1 MPTPRKGPLL
11 SSLVLAL
18 LGWQTTSEAAVQCQ
32 RTLVANVVA
41 LDQPL
46 MFNRLGAQ
54 NANGMMFALRE
65 DVVDDK
71 QVPLSKG
78 GAAVPGKVTLRPDKR
93 PRPIVLRVAA
103 GDCLTVNLT
112 NLLAY
117 QANPNKHGI
126 DPEENEVEGE
136 EEGPETEVENEGG
149 EHFVADEQV
158 NDRHVGFQV
167 NGMQAVNSIGDIAA
181 NTGRNGN
188 FLVSPGNTRSYT
200 LYAEREGAF
209 AATSQGATFGGQGGA
224 GNVANGL
231 FGQVVVV
238 PKGGRTYRNTLT
250 EEEMRLATTGRT
262 ATGQPV
268 IDYQARYPQAE
279 PWLTEARP
287 ASRSLPWSTAMKF
300 STVKPTPSSWGR
312 TPMAASRVRPT
323 RWKAS
328 TNATPPCPTVWKRS
342 AISLRSLPMRWLPP
356 RPSRATGRTR

>member
-1 MPTPRKGPLL
+1 MTTPRKGPLL

-18 LGWQTTSEAAVQCQ
+18 LGWESTSEAAVQCQ

-54 NANGMMFALRE
+54 NANGMLFALRE

-112 NLLAY
+112 NLLDY
-117 QANPNKHGI
+117 RANPNKHGI
-126 DPEENEVEGE
+126 EA
-136 EEGPETEVENEGG
+136 EGPEGEEVENEADEG
-149 EHFVADEQV
+149 FVADEQV
-158 NDRHVGFQV
+158 AERMVGFQV
-167 NGMQAVNSIGDIAA
+167 NGMQAVNSIADISAY
-181 NTGRNGN
+181 TGRNGN
-188 FLVSPGNTRSYT
+188 FFVSPGSTRSYT

-209 AATSQGATFGGQGGA
+209 AATSKAATFGGEGTA

-238 PKGGRTYRNTLT
+238 PKLGRTYRNTLT

-268 IDYQARYPQAE
+268 IDYEALFAR
-279 PWLTEARP
+279 
-287 ASRSLPWSTAMKF
+287 
-300 STVKPTPSSWGR
+300 
-312 TPMAASRVRPT
+312 
-323 RWKAS
+323 
-328 TNATPPCPTVWKRS
+328 
-342 AISLRSLPMRWLPP
+342 ISP
-356 RPSRATGRTR
+356 

>member
-1 MPTPRKGPLL
+1 MSTPLKGPVL

-18 LGWQTTSEAAVQCQ
+18 LGWEATSEAAVQCQ

-65 DVVDDK
+65 DVVDEH
-71 QVPLSKG
+71 QVPLGKG

-117 QANPNKHGI
+117 QANPNKHVI
-126 DPEENEVEGE
+126 DHEENEAEGEE
-136 EEGPETEVENEGG
+136 EEGPETEFENEGG

-158 NDRHVGFQV
+158 SDRHVGFQV

-209 AATSQGATFGGQGGA
+209 AATSA
-224 GNVANGL
+224 
-231 FGQVVVV
+231 
-238 PKGGRTYRNTLT
+238 
-250 EEEMRLATTGRT
+250 
-262 ATGQPV
+262 
-268 IDYQARYPQAE
+268 
-279 PWLTEARP
+279 
-287 ASRSLPWSTAMKF
+287 
-300 STVKPTPSSWGR
+300 PS
-312 TPMAASRVRPT
+312 
-323 RWKAS
+323 
-328 TNATPPCPTVWKRS
+328 ATP
-342 AISLRSLPMRWLPP
+342 
-356 RPSRATGRTR
+356 

>member
-1 MPTPRKGPLL
+1 MSTPLKGPVL

-18 LGWQTTSEAAVQCQ
+18 LGWETTSEAAVQCQ

-71 QVPLSKG
+71 NVPLGKG

-126 DPEENEVEGE
+126 DPEETEGEGEE
-136 EEGPETEVENEGG
+136 EEGPENEVDNQGG

-158 NDRHVGFQV
+158 TDRHVGFQV
-167 NGMQAVNSIGDIAA
+167 NGMQAVNSI
-181 NTGRNGN
+181 
-188 FLVSPGNTRSYT
+188 
-200 LYAEREGAF
+200 
-209 AATSQGATFGGQGGA
+209 
-224 GNVANGL
+224 
-231 FGQVVVV
+231 
-238 PKGGRTYRNTLT
+238 
-250 EEEMRLATTGRT
+250 
-262 ATGQPV
+262 
-268 IDYQARYPQAE
+268 
-279 PWLTEARP
+279 
-287 ASRSLPWSTAMKF
+287 
-300 STVKPTPSSWGR
+300 
-312 TPMAASRVRPT
+312 
-323 RWKAS
+323 
-328 TNATPPCPTVWKRS
+328 
-342 AISLRSLPMRWLPP
+342 
-356 RPSRATGRTR
+356 